1 MPRDAEFLPASQ
13 PGDPMHETDRM
24 VEEYIRA
31 SKAPAT
37 QRAYLSDWKHFV
49 GWCEKSGFAA
59 LPAAPSTVARY
70 ITVPGEARG
79 RCEAAQT
86 CHHHPPPDIDQ
97 PDAQD

>member
-70 ITVPGEARG
+70 ITVPGEAWG
-79 RCEAAQT
+79 RREAAQT

-97 PDAQD
+97 QDAQD